1 MEEED
6 EDPPLAVEINKSTPP
21 QSQNDDVSVGVTV
34 ITGYLGAGKST
45 VSFIPQSQCLFF
57 FFINFF
63 NGDSSC
69 YHVASIVWNYMNQH
83 FSLNC
88 AVSDMNYMYWFVICF
103 WNTVIVKWWNG
114 VYLKL
119 FALNMIKNGWMG
131 GGFNLLKSLTGA
143 LC

>member
-1 MEEED
+1 MEED

-45 VSFIPQSQCLFF
+45 VSLIPQSQCLFF

-69 YHVASIVWNYMNQH
+69 YHVASIV
-83 FSLNC
+83 
-88 AVSDMNYMYWFVICF
+88 
-103 WNTVIVKWWNG
+103 
-114 VYLKL
+114 
-119 FALNMIKNGWMG
+119 
-131 GGFNLLKSLTGA
+131 
-143 LC
+143 